1 MAKVTVFGMEVFLA
15 NMQKM
20 NTEARNINK
29 GALGEGAKVAAET
42 LRDAIEMLPI
52 RPDKYTGDQHSNKFY
67 GVTEAEY
74 AQILNN
80 FGIAKFR
87 DSGGAYNT
95 SIGFTGY
102 VHTPSARF
110 NDQVPTGLLVQAVEY
125 GTEFRRPAHV
135 LSKAVKASESDIQG
149 AMQKYIDD
157 KVQQI
162 MEE

>member
-1 MAKVTVFGMEVFLA
+1 MAKVQVFGMDIFLA

-20 NTEARNINK
+20 STEARNINK
-29 GALGEGAKVAAET
+29 GALGEGAKVAAEK

-52 RPDKYTGDQHSNKFY
+52 RPDKYTGRQHTERFY
-67 GVTEAEY
+67 GVTESEY
-74 AQILNN
+74 IQILDN
-80 FGIAKFR
+80 FGIARFQ
-87 DSGGAYNT
+87 DSGGAWNT

-102 VHTPSARF
+102 VNTPSAKF
-110 NDQVPTGLLVQAVEY
+110 NDHVPTGLLVQAVEY
-125 GTEFRRPAHV
+125 GTEFRKPVH
-135 LSKAVKASESDIQG
+135 LLNKATRNAESEIRD

>member
-1 MAKVTVFGMEVFLA
+1 MAKVEVFGMEVFLA

-20 NTEARNINK
+20 DAEARNINK
-29 GALGEGAKVAAET
+29 GALGEGAKVAAEK
-42 LRDAIEMLPI
+42 LRYALEMLPI
-52 RPDKYTGDQHSNKFY
+52 RPAKATGEAHNHKLY

-80 FGIAKFR
+80 FGIARFQ
-87 DSGGAYNT
+87 DSGGAWNT

-102 VHTPSARF
+102 VHTPSAKF

-125 GTEFRRPAHV
+125 GTEFRKPVHLLNKSIKSA
-135 LSKAVKASESDIQG
+135 ESSIQD

-157 KVQQI
+157 KVNEI
-162 MEE
+162 MN